1 MLIFALLWLFLCTS
15 PIFAQSNQPSDQV
28 DKVQKA
34 IQQLSKLRNLQVTQ
48 APSVQIIDQTAFE
61 DYIRMRLMEEY
72 GSEIEYESIFLKTFH
87 FMPQAADLIELYSS
101 LSGKAA
107 TAFYDPKKNKMIFH
121 QKSVLDPMVVL
132 HESVH
137 AIQSLAFGTKDW
149 LDHHLYSLD
158 EQLAHQSFLEGDAMV
173 MMLWQA
179 DQSTAMNLQKIGL
192 FARQIAQQIT
202 HRYTELSPYLAKQLA
217 FPYLYGTKF
226 VMYFLQK
233 GWHFDQINALY
244 RNPPI
249 SIQEIYQPSLY
260 EQRLQKQES
269 HMKRPIKSFELSP
282 KSLAENFKLMWKNR
296 GGQWHC
302 EMILSQFLPEHE
314 GKEAC
319 KGWQNDEINLFK
331 SSKGSTLLCI
341 VYQLNSAFDRLNLE
355 KAIEKWN
362 EISNNHLK
370 MMASHQ
376 DLAFCI
382 GNQDDLHQIDLT
394 NFFSK

>member
-1 MLIFALLWLFLCTS
+1 MLIFALLWLFLSTAS
-15 PIFAQSNQPSDQV
+15 IFAQPNLPSEQV

-34 IQQLSKLRNLQVTQ
+34 IQQLSKLRNLQGSQT
-48 APSVQIIDQTAFE
+48 PSVQIIHQKEFD
-61 DYIRMRLMEEY
+61 DYIRMRLIEAY
-72 GSEIEYESIFLKTFH
+72 GKDLEYESLFLKTFH
-87 FMPQAADLIELYSS
+87 FIPQQSDLLELYSS

-121 QKSVLDPMVVL
+121 QNSVLDPMVVL

-137 AIQSLAFGTKDW
+137 AIQSLTFGTKDW
-149 LDHHLYSLD
+149 LDHHLYTLD

-173 MMLWQA
+173 MMLWQT
-179 DQSTAMNLQKIGL
+179 DQSTSINLQRIGL

-202 HRYTELSPYLAKQLA
+202 HRYSEISPYLAKQLA

-249 SIQEIYQPSLY
+249 SVQEIEQPSLY
-260 EQRLQKQES
+260 EQRIQKQETQTRRP
-269 HMKRPIKSFELSP
+269 MKNFELRS
-282 KSLAENFKLMWKNR
+282 KNLAENFKLLWKNR

-302 EMILSQFLPEHE
+302 EMIISQVLPEHE

-319 KGWQNDEINLFK
+319 KGWQNDEIALFQ

-370 MMASHQ
+370 MMTSHQ

-394 NFFSK
+394 SFFSK